1 MTARLKGSPK
11 TRETAP
17 DADRA
22 PLARLRRRRIL
33 LQLACLA
40 ITGFMA
46 LPMYLI
52 TLAAFSS
59 RDALERF
66 PKNFL
71 PTDVSTETLHSFLG
85 ATGVVP
91 SFLNSVVV
99 GLLTLVLS
107 LAIGTPAGYAIAR
120 HVFRG
125 RDAYQLFLL
134 FTRALPI
141 VVLSVPLTE
150 MFITAGMS
158 DTIAAVALLHTAFA
172 VPTTV
177 LITASIFTA
186 VPRDVEEAALVFG
199 CTPFMAFRRVV
210 APLALPGIAASSVFT
225 FILSWNEVL
234 GAAVL
239 TLTNRTLPAQVLAS
253 LQDSPLAY
261 RFVGG
266 FALVLPALV
275 FVFLMR
281 RYLVNM
287 WGTTLR

>member
-1 MTARLKGSPK
+1 MEPAAG
-11 TRETAP
+11 AVG
-17 DADRA
+17 ADRT
-22 PLARLRRRRIL
+22 PLIRLRRQRIL
-33 LQLACLA
+33 IQLACLA
-40 ITGFMA
+40 ITGFMV

-52 TLAAFSS
+52 ALAAFSS
-59 RDALERF
+59 RASLNQF
-66 PKNFL
+66 PKTFL
-71 PTDVSTETLHSFLG
+71 PTHVSTQTLGSFLG

-99 GLLTLVLS
+99 GLVTLVLS
-107 LAIGTPAGYAIAR
+107 LLIGTPAGYAIAR
-120 HVFRG
+120 HVFAG

-134 FTRALPI
+134 FTRALPV
-141 VVLSVPLTE
+141 VVLSVPLAE
-150 MFITAGMS
+150 MFLRAGLS
-158 DTIAAVALLHTAFA
+158 DSIMAVALLHTAFA
-172 VPTTV
+172 MPTTV
-177 LITASIFTA
+177 LITASIFTV

-199 CTPFMAFRRVV
+199 CTRAGAFWRAVV
-210 APLALPGIAASSVFT
+210 PLALPGIAASSVFT

-253 LQDSPLAY
+253 LQYSPLAY
-261 RFVGG
+261 RFAGG
-266 FALVLPALV
+266 FALVVPALI